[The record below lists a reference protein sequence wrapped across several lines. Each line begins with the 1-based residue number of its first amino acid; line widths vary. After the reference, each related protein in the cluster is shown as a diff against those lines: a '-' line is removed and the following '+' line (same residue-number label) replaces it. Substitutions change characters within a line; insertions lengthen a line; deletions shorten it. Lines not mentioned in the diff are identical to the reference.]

1 MQYLWWVLVVWKLV
15 EIALYPCL
23 LMLLSATYTGHILKF
38 NINVATDKSYNGPHQ
53 IYEHIRSDW
62 LRWLWQEF
70 NSVATISQQIYS
82 PSLGTVVF
90 TFEAINNARRNLL
103 WQYFF
108 VRNKFITNLKPVC
121 KNLHLRLLPEKK
133 WVSQLL
139 ERNFGNESH
148 DQFWDIHENVTQFRR
163 AVPYPQHT
171 VNAYKLWQITVWQQ
185 LMIYSNAL

>member
-15 EIALYPCL
+15 EIALYSCL

-108 VRNKFITNLKPVC
+108 VRNKFKTHMQKPSFKVATR
-121 KNLHLRLLPEKK
+121 KKVGFTAFGKEFWQWESWSILRHTWKCHA
-133 WVSQLL
+133 VS
-139 ERNFGNESH
+139 SCC
-148 DQFWDIHENVTQFRR
+148 
-163 AVPYPQHT
+163 AVPP
-171 VNAYKLWQITVWQQ
+171 AYCQCI
-185 LMIYSNAL
+185 